1 MVIPASS
8 DFPTEFDTNDNLF
21 VVHDALR
28 VTLIED
34 YEPGDTSI
42 TIRDDNLVIDEFP
55 PTGII
60 TLTEQCSD
68 PELRGTSFFYG
79 SHTDTTFDDLE
90 LIPGFTDTAKPKRQ
104 TNVTMNVFEKH
115 HNAIKDAVIATEE
128 FIGIKGLEDTV
139 PGGSTLVGRV
149 NFLRRLV
156 LRPRAWFSA
165 NTRIGIVPV
174 TVTFT
179 DESFRGPTSAL
190 WEFGDGDSLSVCSEI
205 SPISQTA
212 QGELTEVIEGAVPC
226 GQTGDNPVRT
236 ISHTYTCPGKYD
248 VTLTVANQFGI
259 DSYTISEFFVAR
271 AEAPDEATISISP
284 TKAAANTLIELEVVD
299 DGEQLHDPIT
309 EYTWNLGDDLTHKNS
324 TEAVALYTIGGIY
337 DISLRTDTTL
347 GAYRITKFEDAINI
361 MEQRSLFLL
370 AFDTPKGTLSTT
382 KILETFEFGLLSETF
397 KSNTMP
403 SESVTRDFSFTSGF
417 TEEAY
422 QRDLFLRNSSFARK
436 GTATSGGLG
445 QGVLYWAE
453 DSTTIK
459 FRQMEPFNEVWTSA
473 GLAVGDTEARNW
485 NWVGLNRFDNI
496 NIIFGVDSVVSDP
509 TDISLSKSQHAL
521 DGSSTSSDTFIA
533 ADFVNG
539 ADELLTLPDSLP
551 ATYRTDSS
559 LGQLNHFI
567 ARNES
572 GPGPFFRFV
581 SFYRTEGDA
590 DDWTAEVRK
599 LVDIPGTT
607 RTELE
612 IATLAGGVYAFNN
625 SGEVARY
632 DPNDNTWST
641 GGPGIGS
648 AAFRCLQDLTVA
660 GHTDLDQTF
669 RVASDRDRRAYLSF
683 DYSTSAFVKF
693 NEADLTFSAL
703 GSRPTVNEQFLITIF

>member
-1 MVIPASS
+1 MVIPTSS
-8 DFPTEFDTNDNLF
+8 NFPTTFDTNDNLF
-21 VVHDALR
+21 VVHDSLR
-28 VTLIED
+28 VRLIED
-34 YEPGDTSI
+34 YNPGDTSI
-42 TIRDDNLVIDEFP
+42 TIRDDDLVIGNFP

-60 TLTEQCSD
+60 TLTEQCSE

-79 SHTDTTFDDLE
+79 SHTDTTFDELE
-90 LIPGFTDTAKPKRQ
+90 LIPGFTDTIKPKGQ

-115 HNAIKDAVIATEE
+115 HNAIKEAVIATEE
-128 FIGIKGLEDTV
+128 FIGISGLEDTA

-156 LRPRAWFSA
+156 LSPRCWFSA

-179 DESFRGPTSAL
+179 DESFRGPTSAV
-190 WEFGDGDSLSVCSEI
+190 WDFGDGSSVSVCSEI
-205 SPISQTA
+205 SAISQTP
-212 QGELTEVIEGAVPC
+212 QGELTEVIDTAVPC
-226 GQTGDNPVRT
+226 SQTGDNDIRT
-236 ISHTYTCPGKYD
+236 ITHTYTCPGEYD
-248 VTLTVANQFGI
+248 VTLTVANQFGE
-259 DSYTISEFFVAR
+259 DSYTISKFFVAR
-271 AEAPDEATISISP
+271 AEAPDEATISITP
-284 TKAAANTLIELEVVD
+284 TKAAANTLIELEVID
-299 DGEQLHDPIT
+299 NGEQLHDPIV
-309 EYTWNLGDDLTHKNS
+309 EFTWDLGDDLTHKNA

-347 GAYRITKFEDAINI
+347 GAFRITKFEDAINI
-361 MEQRSLFLL
+361 MEQRNLFLL
-370 AFDTPKGTLSTT
+370 AFDTPKGTLATT
-382 KILETFEFGLLSETF
+382 KTLETFEFGLLSEAF

-403 SESVTRDFSFTSGF
+403 SESITRDFSFTSGF
-417 TEEAY
+417 TEEEY
-422 QRDLFLRNSSFARK
+422 QRNLFLRNASFARK

-453 DSTTIK
+453 DSTTVK

-473 GLAVGDTEARNW
+473 GLGVGETETRNW

-496 NIIFGVDSVVSDP
+496 NIIFGVDSVVSEP
-509 TDISLSKSQHAL
+509 GDISLSKSQHAL
-521 DGSSTSSDTFIA
+521 DSTSTSSSTFVA
-533 ADFVNG
+533 TDFVNG

-599 LVDIPGTT
+599 LLDIPGTT

-612 IATLAGGVYAFNN
+612 IATLVGGIYAFNN

-632 DPNDNTWST
+632 DPNDNTWTT

-648 AAFRCLQDLTVA
+648 AAFRSLQDATVVGCA
-660 GHTDLDQTF
+660 DLDQPF

-703 GSRPTVNEQFLITIF
+703 GARPTANEQFLITIF